1 LGEDAESAPELV
13 PGRWKVLFFSDLQE
27 LKVVDSA
34 GRMVGKLHDIGM
46 GLTGSLPQSEFLVIS
61 RMRRGRREMVSVPWS
76 WVSALEASQLRLDY
90 KREEVWQSEY
100 SPAGILLGRNLLD
113 RQIVDLH
120 GNKVVRVNDLR
131 MAEFDSNLRLTGV
144 DVSQKAL
151 LRRLGLEKTASRV
164 LRLVGGDLPEKTIPW
179 DFVAPL
185 EVQQPDLK
193 LTVTESQ
200 LSELHPTD
208 IADIIEQLEPLYR
221 ERLLDLLGAFIAA
234 ESLSEVEPGK
244 QADVIED
251 LTEIKASN
259 LLEIM
264 PPDEAADIFALLPR
278 DKAERLLN
286 IMGVQEAGIIRELLG
301 YGEDTAGG
309 RMTPEFLS
317 VPSSFSVSNALV
329 YLRENAPDAETLY
342 YVYVKDNEGR
352 LKGVVSLRDLLTSP
366 QEEKVE
372 DFMHRDVISVNV
384 SEDQEAV
391 ADTMS
396 RYNFLALP
404 VVDDHNA
411 IKGIITVDDMIDV
424 IREEAIEDLSHLGGL
439 ELSETGA
446 APSLRTRLPSVLI
459 TLLGGM
465 AAALLISA
473 YEDRIATL
481 ISLVFFIPLVLRAA
495 QDISIVSQA
504 VVLEEIGGK
513 DLGWREILLM
523 VWKEM
528 RVVLLISLGL
538 AILGGF
544 VAALWEDY
552 VRFGIAIGL
561 TLFITVVAGTA
572 VGICLPLISRRFK
585 GELRYTQA
593 RFSSLFIAITTLA
606 VYLGI
611 STALL

>member
-1 LGEDAESAPELV
+1 
-13 PGRWKVLFFSDLQE
+13 VLFFSDLQE
-27 LKVVDSA
+27 SKVMDSA
-34 GRMVGKLHDIGM
+34 GRFVGKLHDIGM
-46 GLTGSLPQSEFLVIS
+46 GLQGNLPQSEFLVIS
-61 RMRRGRREMVSVPWS
+61 RMRRGRREMVTIPWE
-76 WVSALEASQLRLDY
+76 WVSSLQSSQLKLDRE
-90 KREEVWQSEY
+90 REEVWQSEY

-113 RQIVDLH
+113 RQIVDLY

-131 MAEFDSNLRLTGV
+131 LAEFDSVLRLTGV

-151 LRRLGLEKTASRV
+151 LRRLSLEKTVTRI

-179 DFVAPL
+179 DYVAPL

-193 LTVTESQ
+193 LTVTASQ
-200 LSELHPTD
+200 LGELHPTD
-208 IADIIEQLEPLYR
+208 IADIIEQLDPYYR
-221 ERLLDLLGAFIAA
+221 ERLFDLLGALTAA

-244 QADVIED
+244 QADVIEN
-251 LTEIKASN
+251 LAETKVSN

-264 PPDEAADIFALLPR
+264 PPDEATDILALLPR

-286 IMGVQEAGIIRELLG
+286 IMGVREAGIIRELLG

-317 VPSSFSVSNALV
+317 VPSSYTALDTLV
-329 YLRENAPDAETLY
+329 YLRKNAPDAETLY
-342 YVYVKDNEGR
+342 YVYVKDNEDR

-366 QEEKVE
+366 QEERVE
-372 DFMHRDVISVNV
+372 DFMYRDVISVNI

-404 VVDDHNA
+404 VVDDSNN

-439 ELSETGA
+439 ELAETGA
-446 APSLRTRLPSVLI
+446 APSLRTRLPSILI
-459 TLLGGM
+459 TLLGGL
-465 AAALLISA
+465 AAALLVSA
-473 YEDRIATL
+473 FEDRIVPL

-513 DLGWREILLM
+513 DPGWREILVL

-528 RVVLLISLGL
+528 RVVLIISLGL
-538 AILGGF
+538 SILGGV

-552 VRFGIAIGL
+552 ARFGITIGL
-561 TLFITVVAGTA
+561 TLFITVVLGTV
-572 VGICLPLISRRFK
+572 VGICIPLVSRRIK

-593 RFSSLFIAITTLA
+593 RFSSLFIGITTLA
-606 VYLGI
+606 IYLGI

>member
-1 LGEDAESAPELV
+1 M
-13 PGRWKVLFFSDLQE
+13 LFFSDLQE

-34 GRMVGKLHDIGM
+34 GRIVGKLHDIGM
-46 GLTGSLPQSEFLVIS
+46 GLAGNLPQSEFLVIS

-76 WVSALEASQLRLDY
+76 WVCDLEAAQLQLDRE
-90 KREEVWQSEY
+90 REEIWQSGY
-100 SPAGILLGRNLLD
+100 KPVGILLGRNLLD

-131 MAEFDSNLRLTGV
+131 MAKFDHNLRLTGV

-151 LRRLGLEKTASRV
+151 LRRLGLERTASRV
-164 LRLVGGDLPEKTIPW
+164 LRLVGGDLSEKTIPW

-193 LTVTESQ
+193 LTVTETQ

-208 IADIIEQLEPLYR
+208 IADILEQLEPLYR

-234 ESLSEVEPGK
+234 ESLSEVERAK

-251 LTEIKASN
+251 LSEIKASN

-286 IMGVQEAGIIRELLG
+286 IMGVKEAGIIRELLG

-317 VPSSFSVSNALV
+317 VSSSIDAREVLV

-342 YVYVKDNEGR
+342 YVYVKDDEGR
-352 LKGVVSLRDLLTSP
+352 LKGVVSLRDLLTS
-366 QEEKVE
+366 QEKERVE

-384 SEDQEAV
+384 SEDQEVV
-391 ADTMS
+391 ADIIS

-404 VVDDHNA
+404 VVDDHNV

-439 ELSETGA
+439 ELSESGA

-481 ISLVFFIPLVLRAA
+481 LSLVFFIPLVLRAA
-495 QDISIVSQA
+495 QDMSIVSQA

-513 DLGWREILLM
+513 DPGWREILLM

-538 AILGGF
+538 AVLGGL

-552 VRFGIAIGL
+552 VRFGIAIAL

-585 GELRYTQA
+585 GELRYTQV
-593 RFSSLFIAITTLA
+593 RFSSLFVAITTLA
-606 VYLGI
+606 VYLSI

>member
-1 LGEDAESAPELV
+1 
-13 PGRWKVLFFSDLQE
+13 VLFFSDLQE
-27 LKVVDSA
+27 RKVMDSA
-34 GRMVGKLHDIGM
+34 GRMAGRLHDIGM
-46 GLTGSLPQSEFLVIS
+46 GLRGSLPQSEFMVVS
-61 RMRRGRREMVSVPWS
+61 RTRRGRREMVAVPWE
-76 WVSALEASQLRLDY
+76 WVSSLHPSGVTLDRE
-90 KREEVWQSEY
+90 REEIWKSDHPQ
-100 SPAGILLGRNLLD
+100 AGLLLGRNLLD

-131 MAEFDSNLRLTGV
+131 LAEFDSNLRLTGV
-144 DVSQKAL
+144 DVSQRAL
-151 LRRLGLEKTASRV
+151 LRRLGLEKTVAKL

-179 DFVAPL
+179 NFVAPL
-185 EVQQPDLK
+185 EVQQADLK

-200 LSELHPTD
+200 LRDLHPTD
-208 IADIIEQLEPLYR
+208 IADIIEQLEPQYR
-221 ERLLDLLGAFIAA
+221 ERLLDLLGAFTAA

-251 LTEIKASN
+251 LTETKASN

-264 PPDEAADIFALLPR
+264 PPDEAADILALLPR

-286 IMGVQEAGIIRELLG
+286 IMGVREAGIIRELLG
-301 YGEDTAGG
+301 YREDTAGG

-317 VPSSFSVSNALV
+317 VPGSYTSVETMV

-342 YVYVKDNEGR
+342 YVYVEDNEGR

-366 QEEKVE
+366 QGERVEE
-372 DFMHRDVISVNV
+372 FMHRDVISVNV
-384 SEDQEAV
+384 AEDQETV

-404 VVDDHNA
+404 VVDDSNT

-424 IREEAIEDLSHLGGL
+424 IREEALEDLSHLGGL
-439 ELSETGA
+439 ELAEPGA
-446 APSLRTRLPSVLI
+446 APSLRTRLPSIII
-459 TLLGGM
+459 TLIGGL
-465 AAALLISA
+465 AAALLVSA
-473 YEDRIATL
+473 FEDRIIPL

-495 QDISIVSQA
+495 QDMSIVSQA

-513 DLGWREILLM
+513 DPGWKEILML

-528 RVVLLISLGL
+528 RVVLIISMGL
-538 AILGGF
+538 AVLGGL

-552 VRFGIAIGL
+552 LRFGLTIGL
-561 TLFITVVAGTA
+561 TLFTTVVLGTA
-572 VGICLPLISRRFK
+572 VGILLPLISRRIK

-593 RFSSLFIAITTLA
+593 RFSSLFIAIATLA
-606 VYLGI
+606 IYLGMA
-611 STALL
+611 TALL

>member
-1 LGEDAESAPELV
+1 M
-13 PGRWKVLFFSDLQE
+13 LFFSDLQE
-27 LKVVDSA
+27 SKVMDSA
-34 GRMVGKLHDIGM
+34 GRFVGKLHDIGM
-46 GLTGSLPQSEFLVIS
+46 GLQGNLPQSEFLVIS
-61 RMRRGRREMVSVPWS
+61 RMRRGRREMVTIPWE
-76 WVSALEASQLRLDY
+76 WVSSLQSSQLKLDRE
-90 KREEVWQSEY
+90 REEVWQSEY

-113 RQIVDLH
+113 RQIVDLY

-131 MAEFDSNLRLTGV
+131 LAEFDSVLRLTGV

-151 LRRLGLEKTASRV
+151 LRRLSLEKTVTRI

-179 DFVAPL
+179 DYVAPL

-193 LTVTESQ
+193 LTVTASQ
-200 LSELHPTD
+200 LGELHPTD
-208 IADIIEQLEPLYR
+208 IADIIEQLDPYYR
-221 ERLLDLLGAFIAA
+221 ERLFDLLGALTAA

-244 QADVIED
+244 QADVIEN
-251 LTEIKASN
+251 LAETKVSN

-264 PPDEAADIFALLPR
+264 PPDEATDILALLPR

-286 IMGVQEAGIIRELLG
+286 IMGVREAGIIRELLG

-317 VPSSFSVSNALV
+317 VPSSYTALDTLV
-329 YLRENAPDAETLY
+329 YLRKNAPDAETLY
-342 YVYVKDNEGR
+342 YVYVKDNEDR

-366 QEEKVE
+366 QEERVE
-372 DFMHRDVISVNV
+372 DFMYRDVISVNI

-404 VVDDHNA
+404 VVDDSNN

-439 ELSETGA
+439 ELAETGA
-446 APSLRTRLPSVLI
+446 APSLRTRLPSILI
-459 TLLGGM
+459 TLLGGL
-465 AAALLISA
+465 AAALLVSA
-473 YEDRIATL
+473 FEDRIVPL

-513 DLGWREILLM
+513 DPGWREILVL

-528 RVVLLISLGL
+528 RVVLIISLGL
-538 AILGGF
+538 SILGGV

-552 VRFGIAIGL
+552 ARFGITIGL
-561 TLFITVVAGTA
+561 TLFITVVLGTV
-572 VGICLPLISRRFK
+572 VGICIPLVSRRIK

-593 RFSSLFIAITTLA
+593 RFSSLFIGITTLA
-606 VYLGI
+606 IYLGI

>member
-1 LGEDAESAPELV
+1 M
-13 PGRWKVLFFSDLQE
+13 LFFSDLQE
-27 LKVVDSA
+27 RKIMDSE
-34 GRMVGKLHDIGM
+34 GRIVGKLHDIGI
-46 GLTGSLPQSEFLVIS
+46 GQQGSIPQSESLVIS
-61 RMRRGRREMVSVPWS
+61 RMRRGRRETVSVPWD
-76 WVSALEASQLRLDY
+76 WVSSLQPSHLTLD
-90 KREEVWQSEY
+90 RESEDIWRSER
-100 SPAGILLGRNLLD
+100 SPEGILLGRNLLD

-131 MAEFDSNLRLTGV
+131 LAEFDSKLRLTGV

-151 LRRLGLEKTASRV
+151 LRRLGMEKTVARL
-164 LRLVGGDLPEKTIPW
+164 LRIVGSGLPEKTIPW

-185 EVQQPDLK
+185 EVQRPDLK

-200 LSELHPTD
+200 LGEMHPSD
-208 IADIIEQLEPLYR
+208 IADIIEQLEPQHR
-221 ERLLDLLGAFIAA
+221 ERLLDLLGAFTAA

-251 LTEIKASN
+251 LSEIKASN

-264 PPDEAADIFALLPR
+264 PPDEATDIFALLPR

-286 IMGVQEAGIIRELLG
+286 IMGLQEAGIIRELLG

-309 RMTPEFLS
+309 RMTTEFVS
-317 VPSSFSVSNALV
+317 VPSSYTARDAMV
-329 YLRENAPDAETLY
+329 YLRVNAPDAETLY
-342 YVYVKDNEGR
+342 YVYVEDDEGR

-366 QEEKVE
+366 QEERVD
-372 DFMHRDVISVNV
+372 DFMRRDVISVNV
-384 SEDQEAV
+384 TEDQEAV

-404 VVDDHNA
+404 VVDDSNT

-424 IREEAIEDLSHLGGL
+424 IREETIEDLSHLGGL
-439 ELSETGA
+439 ELAETGA
-446 APSLRTRLPSVLI
+446 ALSTRLPSVII
-459 TLLGGM
+459 TLLGGL

-473 YEDRIATL
+473 FEDRIVPL

-495 QDISIVSQA
+495 QDISIATQA

-513 DLGWREILLM
+513 DLGWREILAL

-538 AILGGF
+538 AILGGL
-544 VAALWEDY
+544 VAAIWEDY
-552 VRFGIAIGL
+552 ARFGITIGL
-561 TLFITVVAGTA
+561 TLFITVVLGTA
-572 VGICLPLISRRFK
+572 VGICIPLISRRIR

-593 RFSSLFIAITTLA
+593 RFSSLFVAITTLA

-611 STALL
+611 STTLLY